1 MKRKSVF
8 EGQYSSEEHYLSQQ
22 KHGTPEQHRKGG
34 DAKQQMDGQ
43 TVERERVLS
52 CFDIN

>member
-1 MKRKSVF
+1 MRHKSVF
-8 EGQYSSEEHYLSQQ
+8 ERQYFSAEHYLSQQ

-43 TVERERVLS
+43 TVQRESLKLL
-52 CFDIN
+52 